1 MLLLA
6 LVSVALI
13 IALLLICLFLIN
25 GLYLLFFL
33 LCGLCYGLFFL
44 LLVYIVLARQSYNWT
59 VSFKV
64 LKKGIDKELMSN
76 KCLL

>member
-25 GLYLLFFL
+25 DCTYYSSF
-33 LCGLCYGLFFL
+33 YV
-44 LLVYIVLARQSYNWT
+44 VYVM
-59 VSFKV
+59 VSSSFY
-64 LKKGIDKELMSN
+64 
-76 KCLL
+76 